1 MKDFEF
7 HAPSSLD
14 EAAGA
19 LEGNDGAK
27 LLAGGMSLLPVMKLD
42 LAAPAHLV
50 SLAGLPGLSDI
61 REVDGG
67 IEVGAMCT
75 HAAVAASAVVRD
87 RIPALAELALHIG
100 DPQVRNRGTIGGSVA
115 HNDPAAD
122 YPAAC
127 VALGATIVTNRREV
141 AADDFF
147 QGMFVTALDEG
158 EIITAVRFPAPS
170 RAAYAKFPDPAS
182 KYAVVGVMVADTP
195 SGVRVAVT
203 GAGESGVFRV
213 SEMEEAL
220 AADFS
225 ATALSGISVPSEG
238 LLSDNTA
245 ERDYRAHLV
254 TVMAR
259 RAVDA
264 CA

>member
-1 MKDFEF
+1 
-7 HAPSSLD
+7 
-14 EAAGA
+14 
-19 LEGNDGAK
+19 
-27 LLAGGMSLLPVMKLD
+27 
-42 LAAPAHLV
+42 
-50 SLAGLPGLSDI
+50 
-61 REVDGG
+61 
-67 IEVGAMCT
+67 
-75 HAAVAASAVVRD
+75 
-87 RIPALAELALHIG
+87 
-100 DPQVRNRGTIGGSVA
+100 
-115 HNDPAAD
+115 
-122 YPAAC
+122 
-127 VALGATIVTNRREV
+127 VTNRREV
-141 AADDFF
+141 AADEFF

-213 SEMEEAL
+213 PEMEEAL

-225 ATALSGISVPSEG
+225 AAALSGISVPSED

-259 RAVDA
+259 RAVEA

>member
-14 EAAGA
+14 EAVSA
-19 LEGNDGAK
+19 LEGNGGAK
-27 LLAGGMSLLPVMKLD
+27 VLAGGMSLLPVMKLG
-42 LAAPAHLV
+42 LAEHEHLV
-50 SLAGLPGLSDI
+50 SLGGLPGLAEI
-61 REVDGG
+61 REVEGG
-67 IEVGAMCT
+67 VEVGATCT
-75 HAAVAASAVVRD
+75 HAAVSASAVVQD
-87 RIPALAELALHIG
+87 RIPALARLAGHIG
-100 DPQVRNRGTIGGSVA
+100 DAQVRNRGTIGGSIA

-127 VALGATIVTNRREV
+127 LALGATIVTNRREIS
-141 AADDFF
+141 ADDFF
-147 QGMFVTALDEG
+147 RGMFDTALDDH
-158 EIITAVRFPAPS
+158 EIITAVRFPAPR

-182 KYAVVGVMVADTP
+182 KYAVVGVMVADT
-195 SGVRVAVT
+195 SDGVRVAVT

-220 AADFS
+220 GADFS
-225 ATALSGISVPSEG
+225 PSAVSGISVPDDG

-245 ERDYRAHLV
+245 GRDYRAHLV
-254 TVMAR
+254 TVMAK
-259 RAVDA
+259 RAVEA